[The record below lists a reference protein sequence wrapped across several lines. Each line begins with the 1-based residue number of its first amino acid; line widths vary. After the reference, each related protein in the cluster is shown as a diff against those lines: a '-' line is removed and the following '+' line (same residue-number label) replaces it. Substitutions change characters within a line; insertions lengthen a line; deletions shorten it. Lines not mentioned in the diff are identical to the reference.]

1 MLRGEYVCSSLVM
14 VASAYHTVVVV
25 PVRFI
30 HARHH
35 RHSDCKSKESGTF
48 RPLTSIKC
56 DRGMTFTC
64 WHSTQ
69 SKRYHVIVFRPI
81 RLLLVGGAF
90 VWRL

>member
-1 MLRGEYVCSSLVM
+1 MLRGEYVRSSLVV
-14 VASAYHTVVVV
+14 VASAYHTVVIV

-30 HARHH
+30 HSRHH
-35 RHSDCKSKESGTF
+35 WHSDGKSGKF

-69 SKRYHVIVFRPI
+69 S
-81 RLLLVGGAF
+81 
-90 VWRL
+90 